1 MKLKRLATILL
12 SGFTTLPLIAQTEG
26 AWSLQDCLKYALE
39 NNIQVQK
46 GAVTAEQ
53 GEVSL
58 KQQKAQL
65 LPTLSFS
72 TNHSVGYR
80 PFQESTIIV
89 QNGQATNTSNK
100 VTYQGSYNLS
110 ASWTVWNGG
119 INRMNIES
127 QELSNEITD
136 LSNEQTELSLQ
147 EQIANLYVTILY
159 TTEAKKVADQLAETA
174 KVQWERAK
182 EMMEQGQMAKAEVAR
197 LEAQY
202 NSAKYDVVSSETQI
216 ANYKRQMKSLLQ
228 IDLNKS
234 FDVAGTIPTHEQV
247 VTLIPS
253 AQQVYEYALAT
264 RPEIKSAEKNI
275 DAANLQQRIAKA
287 GYLPTVSMSAGM
299 SDSHYSAAQTNA
311 GKQMKTN
318 LNGSVGVSVSV
329 PIFDQRRNKS
339 AVEKAKLQHTTS
351 QLDLVDKKNSLSST
365 IEEYWLNANNNQQR
379 YLAAKS
385 TLESQEESYKLL
397 NEQFKEG
404 MKNTVDL
411 LQGRDQLLNAEQNLL
426 QSKYNT
432 LLYIQLLKFYSG
444 ENITL

>member
-1 MKLKRLATILL
+1 MKLKNLAFMLL
-12 SGFTTLPLIAQTEG
+12 TGCSTMPVMAQTNG

-39 NNIQVQK
+39 NNIQVKK
-46 GAVTAEQ
+46 GAITADQ

-65 LPTLSFS
+65 LPSLSFS
-72 TNHSVGYR
+72 TNQSMGYR
-80 PFQESTIIV
+80 PFQETTSIV
-89 QNGQATNTSNK
+89 QNGQVTTTNNK
-100 VTYQGSYNLS
+100 VTYQGSYSLS
-110 ASWTVWNGG
+110 AQWTVWNGG
-119 INRMNIES
+119 INRMNIEN
-127 QELSNEITD
+127 QELNNEITA
-136 LSNEQTELSLQ
+136 LSNSQTELSLQ

-174 KVQWERAK
+174 KVQWERAQR
-182 EMMEQGQMAKAEVAR
+182 MQEQGQMAKAEVAR

-228 IDLNKS
+228 LDLNKT
-234 FDVAGTIPTHEQV
+234 FDITGEIPTDEQV
-247 VTLIPS
+247 MALIPA

-264 RPEIKSAEKNI
+264 RPEIQSAEKSI
-275 DAANLQQRIAKA
+275 DAASLQERIAKA
-287 GYLPTVSMSAGM
+287 GYLPTVSMSAGV
-299 SDSHYSAAQTNA
+299 SDSHYTGSQMGT
-311 GKQMKTN
+311 GEQMKRN
-318 LNGSVGVSVSV
+318 LNSSVGVSVSV

-339 AVEKAKLQHTTS
+339 AVEQAKLQHTSS
-351 QLDLVDKKNSLSST
+351 QLDLVDRKNTLSST

-379 YLAAKS
+379 YIAAKS
-385 TLESQEESYKLL
+385 TLKSQEESYKLL

-411 LQGRDQLLNAEQNLL
+411 LQGKDELLNAQQNLL

-444 ENITL
+444 EEISL